1 MPPTQAAGEIARRRT
16 FAIVSHPDAG
26 KTTLTEKLLLYGGAL
41 TTAGSVRAGHS
52 QRAATSDW
60 MEIERQRGISITSTV
75 LAFDYGGWRLNL
87 LDTPGHA
94 DFSEDTYRTLV
105 AADSAVIVLDAARG
119 VEAQTLKLFRV
130 ARQMRLPVFTFVNKM
145 DRPAMEPLELIDVIE
160 RALEIEAVAVN
171 WPIGDGPEFQGVYD
185 RQSGQVHRYD
195 RVEHGARR
203 APAQLSA
210 LGDPALDALVGAG
223 AAARLR
229 QDIEL
234 IDAVGRSFSAEAI
247 AAGALTPVFFGS
259 ALTNFGVDL
268 FLDRF
273 VELAPPPAVAGAAGA
288 GFAGF
293 VFKIQ
298 SNMNPQHRDSVAFV
312 RITRGTFSRD
322 EVATHGRT
330 GRTLRLGH
338 ASTLFARERQTV
350 DIAYAGDVIGVPNPG
365 LFAIGDSLYAG
376 PPPTPVELPTFPP
389 EHFAR
394 LENVNVL
401 QQKAYLKGLE
411 QLGLEGVV
419 QIFTAPG
426 AGRREGI
433 LAAVGR
439 LQFDV
444 MQFRMKAEYGVD
456 TTVDILPYRLA
467 RWLFGPEHEVAAFRA
482 PTGCLRCDDGK
493 GRPVVLFGHEW
504 DLDYCQKTYP
514 ALRFGEAEALSE
526 GQSGPPQG
534 AKLA

>member
-1 MPPTQAAGEIARRRT
+1 MSEAAREIARRRT

-41 TTAGSVRAGHS
+41 ASAGSVRAGRN

-75 LAFDYGGWRLNL
+75 LAFDYGGCRVNL

-119 VEAQTLKLFRV
+119 VEAQTLKLFKV

-145 DRPAMEPLELIDVIE
+145 DRPAMEPLALLDIIE
-160 RALEIEAVAVN
+160 RDLEIEAVAVN

-203 APAQLSA
+203 APVALSA
-210 LGDPALDALVGAG
+210 LGDAALDALVGAEP
-223 AAARLR
+223 AARLR
-229 QDIEL
+229 SDVEL
-234 IDAVGRSFSAEAI
+234 IDSVGPAFSPEQV
-247 AAGALTPVFFGS
+247 AAGAQTPVFFGS

-273 VELAPPPAVAGAAGA
+273 VELAPPPLQSPAAEGGDDA
-288 GFAGF
+288 FAGF

-312 RITRGTFSRD
+312 RITRGTFARD

-338 ASTLFARERQTV
+338 ATTLFARERQTV
-350 DIAYAGDVIGVPNPG
+350 DVAYAGDVIGVANPG
-365 LFAIGDSLYAG
+365 LLAIGDTLYSG
-376 PPPTPVELPTFPP
+376 SPPPPVELPTFPP

-394 LENVNVL
+394 LQNVNVL
-401 QQKAYLKGLE
+401 QQKAYLKGLD

-419 QIFTAPG
+419 QVLAAAG

-444 MQFRMKAEYGVD
+444 MHFRMKSEYGVD
-456 TTVDILPYRLA
+456 TVVEVLPYRLA
-467 RWLFGPEHEVAAFRA
+467 RWLFGPEREVAAFVT
-482 PTGCLRCDDGK
+482 PTGCLRCEDALS
-493 GRPVVLFGHEW
+493 RPVVLFGHEW
-504 DLDYCQKTYP
+504 DLDYCTKTYP
-514 ALRFGEAEALSE
+514 ALSFREAETLSAVDVE
-526 GQSGPPQG
+526 RV
-534 AKLA
+534 